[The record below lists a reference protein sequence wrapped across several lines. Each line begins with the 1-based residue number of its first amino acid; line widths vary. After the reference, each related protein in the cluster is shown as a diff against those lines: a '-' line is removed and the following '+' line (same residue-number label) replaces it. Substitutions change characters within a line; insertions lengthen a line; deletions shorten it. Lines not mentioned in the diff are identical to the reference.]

1 MQISAAP
8 AELVSFVSD
17 FLLSDM
23 VPALRAAGI
32 TGREEAIAHLRA
44 RGFGE
49 ASTAALVD
57 QALALAAVPRR
68 G

>member
-1 MQISAAP
+1 MTVEEEVGAAFGRGLPKRLADLGGSA
-8 AELVSFVSD
+8 
-17 FLLSDM
+17 FL
-23 VPALRAAGI
+23 R
-32 TGREEAIAHLRA
+32 GREEAIAHLRA

-57 QALALAAVPRR
+57 QALALAAAEPRR